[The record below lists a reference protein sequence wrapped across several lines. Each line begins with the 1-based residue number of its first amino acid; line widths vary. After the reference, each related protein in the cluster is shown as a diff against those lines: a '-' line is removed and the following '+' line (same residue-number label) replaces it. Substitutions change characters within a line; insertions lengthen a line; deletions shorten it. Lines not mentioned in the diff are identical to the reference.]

1 MEKLIIESCPAL
13 HGEVVIS
20 GAKNSSLP
28 ILAAAILAA
37 GSYHISNIP
46 ALRDIRT
53 MFKLLKNVG
62 IDSSFENNS
71 AVLTNNDSK

>member
-13 HGEVVIS
+13 HGEVIIS

-28 ILAAAILAA
+28 ILAATILAA

-46 ALRDIRT
+46 ALRDIIN
-53 MFKLLKNVG
+53 NV
-62 IDSSFENNS
+62 
-71 AVLTNNDSK
+71 